1 MCWREVGE
9 PSVRSDRA
17 RVQSSARAVESQ
29 LSMQRSRVA
38 AASNAV
44 AARVTLLIEHT
55 FLLSLLNIAIGDS
68 YYNIALMVGRERL
81 ERVKGEDSLRSAC
94 LDPPGNSFLH
104 RK

>member
-44 AARVTLLIEHT
+44 AACVALLMQI
-55 FLLSLLNIAIGDS
+55 LSLFHVLTIAIGDI
-68 YYNIALMVGRERL
+68 YNHIALVE
-81 ERVKGEDSLRSAC
+81 KGKKVRN
-94 LDPPGNSFLH
+94 GVRGGFL
-104 RK
+104 